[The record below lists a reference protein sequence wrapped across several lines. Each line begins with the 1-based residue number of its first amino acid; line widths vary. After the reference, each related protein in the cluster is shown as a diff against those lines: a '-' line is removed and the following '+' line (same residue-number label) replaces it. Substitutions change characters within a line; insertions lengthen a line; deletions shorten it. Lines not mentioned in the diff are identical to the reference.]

1 MIVEYGHIEGLAG
14 LPSENDTP
22 LVVYANGVEA
32 VPTTLELL
40 EPISGRHPKVAEICR
55 VVQVEQLSSCGAA
68 DVGRE
73 ALGHPGRTVEKQ
85 VFREPVA
92 ESLYHVTLLS

>member
-1 MIVEYGHIEGLAG
+1 MIVDYGHIEGLAG

-22 LVVYANGVEA
+22 LVVYANGVVA

-40 EPISGRHPKVAEICR
+40 EPISRRHPKVAEICS
-55 VVQVEQLSSCGAA
+55 VVQVEHLSSCGAA

-73 ALGHPGRTVEKQ
+73 AFGHFGWAVEEQ
-85 VFREPVA
+85 VFRKPVA